1 MGSVSPVSFADEAFM
16 EKVRTRIIEPTIAGL
31 QAEALPYCGF
41 IFFGLI
47 NVGGDPLVI
56 EYNVRMGD
64 PETESVMPRLQSD
77 LIDLLEAAATGH
89 VADVEVAIDPRYAVT
104 VMMVSG
110 GYPGSYPKGKVI
122 TGLNDVADSIV
133 FHAGTA
139 LDSEGNLVTNG
150 GRVLAVTSYGTT
162 QAEALERSFQSVQ
175 RIHFDGK
182 YYRRD
187 IGFDLMHNA

>member
-1 MGSVSPVSFADEAFM
+1 
-16 EKVRTRIIEPTIAGL
+16 
-31 QAEALPYCGF
+31 
-41 IFFGLI
+41 
-47 NVGGDPLVI
+47 
-56 EYNVRMGD
+56 
-64 PETESVMPRLQSD
+64 MPRLQSD

>member
-1 MGSVSPVSFADEAFM
+1 MKGE
-16 EKVRTRIIEPTIAGL
+16 
-31 QAEALPYCGF
+31 
-41 IFFGLI
+41 
-47 NVGGDPLVI
+47 
-56 EYNVRMGD
+56 
-64 PETESVMPRLQSD
+64 SD
-77 LIDLLEAAATGH
+77 LDRHSAAATGH
-89 VADVEVAIDPRYAVT
+89 IDDVEVSIDPRYAVT

-122 TGLNDVADSIV
+122 TGLDSVTDSIV
-133 FHAGTA
+133 FQAGTS

-175 RIHFDGK
+175 RIHFEGN

-187 IGFDLMHNA
+187 IGFDLMHN